1 MKHILEPLARI
12 AGVRTAALITTDGVP
27 ITVQGRAA
35 PRGGGENGELDA
47 LAALAA
53 GWVGEVNRA
62 TAPLAWDAPRHL
74 VLRAVRGTLVAMQAP
89 GALLVVVLESGAS
102 AEELRL
108 PMEATVGRMLR
119 HLRTLSAARNAAVP
133 AASQA
138 GPGEHAGVAA
148 APQAGPAS
156 KGVPGAPL
164 PARASTKNDSVPAG
178 DAGQPVA
185 TTGNGAPE
193 TSGD

>member
-12 AGVRTAALITTDGVP
+12 AGVRTAALITNDGVP

-35 PRGGGENGELDA
+35 PRGGGEVGELDA

-74 VLRAVRGTLVAMQAP
+74 VLRAARGTLVAMQAP
-89 GALLVVVLESGAS
+89 GALLVVVLESGSS

-108 PMEATVGRMLR
+108 PMEATVGRMMR
-119 HLRTLSAARNAAVP
+119 HLRP
-133 AASQA
+133 AAGSK
-138 GPGEHAGVAA
+138 PSTA
-148 APQAGPAS
+148 APAS
-156 KGVPGAPL
+156 AEQSSAMEPRAPL
-164 PARASTKNDSVPAG
+164 PVAHSSQPTSRESSQVPARE
-178 DAGQPVA
+178 AGQGFA
-185 TTGNGAPE
+185 NTGNTNPMK
-193 TSGD
+193 SGD

>member
-12 AGVRTAALITTDGVP
+12 AGVRTAALITNDGVP

-35 PRGGGENGELDA
+35 PRGGGEAGELDA

-53 GWVGEVNRA
+53 GWISEVNRA

-89 GALLVVVLESGAS
+89 GALLIVVLESGTS

-108 PMEATVGRMLR
+108 PMEAAVGRMLR
-119 HLRTLSAARNAAVP
+119 HLRPAGGPKSGAARENNETP
-133 AASQA
+133 TGSE
-138 GPGEHAGVAA
+138 PR
-148 APQAGPAS
+148 
-156 KGVPGAPL
+156 APL
-164 PARASTKNDSVPAG
+164 PGSFSSQPATRANSHVPAG
-178 DAGQPVA
+178 EAGQEFA
-185 TTGNGAPE
+185 STGNGDPQ
-193 TSGD
+193 TTGD

>member
-1 MKHILEPLARI
+1 VKHILEPLARI

-35 PRGGGENGELDA
+35 PRGGGESGELDA

-53 GWVGEVNRA
+53 AWVAEVNRA

-108 PMEATVGRMLR
+108 PMEAAVGRMLR
-119 HLRTLSAARNAAVP
+119 HLR
-133 AASQA
+133 Q
-138 GPGEHAGVAA
+138 
-148 APQAGPAS
+148 PAS
-156 KGVPGAPL
+156 PRAQAATAAQSNTEVNRHGEPRAPL
-164 PARASTKNDSVPAG
+164 PIAPAMTPTARSPEQALSGTEDPTNS
-178 DAGQPVA
+178 
-185 TTGNGAPE
+185 GN
-193 TSGD
+193 

>member
-1 MKHILEPLARI
+1 LKHILEPLARI

-119 HLRTLSAARNAAVP
+119 HLRALSAARHAAAP
-133 AASQA
+133 AASHGSA
-138 GPGEHAGVAA
+138 PHGGA
-148 APQAGPAS
+148 AP
-156 KGVPGAPL
+156 KGAVPGAPL
-164 PARASTKNDSVPAG
+164 PARGAPSKNDSVPAG
-178 DAGQPVA
+178 EAGQPVA

>member
-1 MKHILEPLARI
+1 VKHILEPLARI
-12 AGVRTAALITTDGVP
+12 PGVRTAALITNDGVP

-35 PRGGGENGELDA
+35 PRGGGEAGELDA

-53 GWVGEVNRA
+53 GWVGEINRA

-108 PMEATVGRMLR
+108 PMEAAVGRMLR
-119 HLRTLSAARNAAVP
+119 HLRHPVGAKSSAARENTEP
-133 AASQA
+133 SSE
-138 GPGEHAGVAA
+138 GE
-148 APQAGPAS
+148 PQ
-156 KGVPGAPL
+156 APL
-164 PARASTKNDSVPAG
+164 PASLSGAPSMRDTSHVPAG
-178 DAGQPVA
+178 GAGQGFA
-185 TTGNGAPE
+185 STGNTHPMN
-193 TSGD
+193 SGD

>member
-1 MKHILEPLARI
+1 VKHILEPLARI

-35 PRGGGENGELDA
+35 PRGGGEAGELDA

-53 GWVGEVNRA
+53 GWVSEVNRA

-89 GALLVVVLESGAS
+89 GALLVVVLESGSS

-108 PMEATVGRMLR
+108 PMEAAVGRMLR
-119 HLRTLSAARNAAVP
+119 HLRPPSSVKSAAAARVN
-133 AASQA
+133 SETS
-138 GPGEHAGVAA
+138 PGLE
-148 APQAGPAS
+148 PR
-156 KGVPGAPL
+156 APL
-164 PARASTKNDSVPAG
+164 PTDFSSQPYSRGIQHVPAG
-178 DAGQPVA
+178 QAGQEFA
-185 TTGNGAPE
+185 STGNEDPQ

>member
-35 PRGGGENGELDA
+35 PRGGGESGELDA

-53 GWVGEVNRA
+53 AWVAEVNRA

-108 PMEATVGRMLR
+108 PMEAAVGRMLR
-119 HLRTLSAARNAAVP
+119 HLRQP
-133 AASQA
+133 AAPRAPA
-138 GPGEHAGVAA
+138 GKAA
-148 APQAGPAS
+148 QSNTEVTRTAEPR
-156 KGVPGAPL
+156 APL
-164 PARASTKNDSVPAG
+164 PLAPSMPQTARSPQQALSGTEDPTNS
-178 DAGQPVA
+178 
-185 TTGNGAPE
+185 GN
-193 TSGD
+193 

>member
-12 AGVRTAALITTDGVP
+12 AGVRTAALITNDGVP

-35 PRGGGENGELDA
+35 PRGGGEAGELDA

-53 GWVGEVNRA
+53 GWISEINRA

-89 GALLVVVLESGAS
+89 GALLVVVLESGTS

-108 PMEATVGRMLR
+108 PMEAAVGRMLR
-119 HLRTLSAARNAAVP
+119 HVRPPSAPKTSAPR
-133 AASQA
+133 
-138 GPGEHAGVAA
+138 EHVHESSSVAE
-148 APQAGPAS
+148 PR
-156 KGVPGAPL
+156 APL
-164 PARASTKNDSVPAG
+164 PAGFSSQPSTWDARHVPAADG
-178 DAGQPVA
+178 AQGF
-185 TTGNGAPE
+185 TSTGNGDPK

>member
-1 MKHILEPLARI
+1 VKHILEPLARI

-119 HLRTLSAARNAAVP
+119 HLRALSAARNA
-133 AASQA
+133 
-138 GPGEHAGVAA
+138 PG
-148 APQAGPAS
+148 APQGSAPQSGPAS
-156 KGVPGAPL
+156 KGAPGAPL
-164 PARASTKNDSVPAG
+164 PARGVTSKNDPVPAQ

>member
-35 PRGGGENGELDA
+35 PRGGGEAGELDA

-53 GWVGEVNRA
+53 GWVGDVNRA

-108 PMEATVGRMLR
+108 PMEAAVGRMLR
-119 HLRTLSAARNAAVP
+119 HLRQPSAAKPSAAREKTESTTGSEP
-133 AASQA
+133 
-138 GPGEHAGVAA
+138 H
-148 APQAGPAS
+148 
-156 KGVPGAPL
+156 APL
-164 PARASTKNDSVPAG
+164 PGSASGQSPARGTSQVPAG
-178 DAGQPVA
+178 GAGQGFA
-185 TTGNGAPE
+185 STGNTHPMN
-193 TSGD
+193 SGD

>member
-12 AGVRTAALITTDGVP
+12 AGVRTAALITNDGVP

-35 PRGGGENGELDA
+35 PRGGGEAGELDA

-53 GWVGEVNRA
+53 GWISEVNRA

-89 GALLVVVLESGAS
+89 GALLVVVLESGTS

-108 PMEATVGRMLR
+108 PMEAAVGRMLR
-119 HLRTLSAARNAAVP
+119 HLRPSSSKSGAAAREN
-133 AASQA
+133 S
-138 GPGEHAGVAA
+138 ESS
-148 APQAGPAS
+148 PAS
-156 KGVPGAPL
+156 EPRAPL
-164 PARASTKNDSVPAG
+164 PTGFSSQPSTRGIQHDPASE
-178 DAGQPVA
+178 AGQEFA
-185 TTGNGAPE
+185 STGNGDPQV
-193 TSGD
+193 TGD

>member
-1 MKHILEPLARI
+1 
-12 AGVRTAALITTDGVP
+12 
-27 ITVQGRAA
+27 
-35 PRGGGENGELDA
+35 
-47 LAALAA
+47 
-53 GWVGEVNRA
+53 
-62 TAPLAWDAPRHL
+62 

-119 HLRTLSAARNAAVP
+119 HLRTLSTARNPAP
-133 AASQA
+133 AATPS
-138 GPGEHAGVAA
+138 
-148 APQAGPAS
+148 APQGGPAS
-156 KGVPGAPL
+156 KGAPGAPL
-164 PARASTKNDSVPAG
+164 PARGAPAKNDSVPAG
-178 DAGQPVA
+178 EAGQPVA

>member
-12 AGVRTAALITTDGVP
+12 AGVRTAALITNDGVP

-35 PRGGGENGELDA
+35 PRGGGEAGELDA

-53 GWVGEVNRA
+53 GWVSEINRA

-108 PMEATVGRMLR
+108 PMEAAVGRMLR
-119 HLRTLSAARNAAVP
+119 HLRQPSGAKSPSAREGADATAGSEPRAPFPAGSPSAP
-133 AASQA
+133 AAHQHS
-138 GPGEHAGVAA
+138 
-148 APQAGPAS
+148 
-156 KGVPGAPL
+156 
-164 PARASTKNDSVPAG
+164 RVPAG
-178 DAGQPVA
+178 EGI
-185 TTGNGAPE
+185 TSTGNGEPQITGE
-193 TSGD
+193 